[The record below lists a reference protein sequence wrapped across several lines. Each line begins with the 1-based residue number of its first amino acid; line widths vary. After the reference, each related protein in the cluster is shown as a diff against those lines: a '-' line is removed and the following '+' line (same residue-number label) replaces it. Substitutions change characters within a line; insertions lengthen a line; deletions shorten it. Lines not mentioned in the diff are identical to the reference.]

1 MEDKFRSILIWSN
14 HTWHAFDIVSA
25 DVATAMQFNGDKVW
39 LCTQLMMQFGKP
51 NLIAWVIYENMSALR
66 G

>member
-25 DVATAMQFNGDKVW
+25 DVAPQ
-39 LCTQLMMQFGKP
+39 CSLMEIQCDYVPVDDAVLETKSYSMGY
-51 NLIAWVIYENMSALR
+51 L
-66 G
+66 

>member
-25 DVATAMQFNGDKVW
+25 DVATAMQFNGDKV
-39 LCTQLMMQFGKP
+39 
-51 NLIAWVIYENMSALR
+51 
-66 G
+66 